1 MTSPSATPSEA
12 RVVVF
17 VPAPILT
24 VTVEREGDHDAVHL
38 HAGGQGVWEA
48 RMLVEMGVRVRL
60 CAAFGGETG
69 RVVKSILLDEG
80 FEIAAVERASPNP
93 AYVHDRRG
101 GQRTTIAETPDPALS
116 RHELD
121 ALYDVTLREGMAAS
135 LILLSGPPGEA
146 VPADIYRRLTIDFH
160 AVDAMVMADL
170 SGARLDAVVAGGV
183 DVLKVSDEE
192 LVIDGRITSVDDD
205 DQLLR
210 AMLALRESGARRVIV
225 SRAER
230 GAVLL
235 DEQGAVRY
243 SAPEMEVVDTRGAGD
258 SLTGAC
264 AAHLAVGADLRSAMP
279 IGVAA
284 GALNVTRH
292 GLGSGDRGAILA
304 LAEHVTEHAMAM
316 DHL

>member
-1 MTSPSATPSEA
+1 
-12 RVVVF
+12 VF

-24 VTVEREGDHDAVHL
+24 VMVEREGDHDAVHL
-38 HAGGQGVWEA
+38 HAGGQGIWEA

-80 FEIAAVERASPNP
+80 FDIAPVERASSNP

-101 GQRTTIAETPDPALS
+101 GERTPIAETPDSALT

-146 VPADIYRRLTIDFH
+146 VPADTYRRLTADFH
-160 AVDAMVMADL
+160 AVDAIVMADL

-192 LVIDGRITSVDDD
+192 LVIDGRITSIDDD
-205 DQLLR
+205 DELLR
-210 AMLALRESGARRVIV
+210 AMLALRDNGARRVIV

-235 DEQGAVRY
+235 DEQGAVKY

-264 AAHLAVGADLRSAMP
+264 AAQLATGASVRAAMP

-304 LAEHVTEHAMAM
+304 LAEHVTEQAISM